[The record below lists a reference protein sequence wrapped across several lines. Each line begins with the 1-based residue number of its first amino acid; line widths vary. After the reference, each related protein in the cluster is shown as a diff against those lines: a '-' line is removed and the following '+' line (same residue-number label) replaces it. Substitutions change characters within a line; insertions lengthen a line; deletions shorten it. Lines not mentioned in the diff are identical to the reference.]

1 SERELVKKGKL
12 FELIIS
18 ASAMFIAPFILF
30 AHDGFYTYLQTVSGL
45 FNMPIFTI
53 MILGILSRCVT
64 PRMAQIGLF
73 LYMFSYFT
81 LVFVWKT
88 ELHYL
93 HLFALLFIAVALLI
107 WGGSKLSQPNY
118 LSVYQFEFSGQDKGS
133 YWKGRYGI

>member
-1 SERELVKKGKL
+1 AAMTTYTAGLQSCGSLFIFNIYKPYLERKKRVLSERELVKKGKL

-107 WGGSKLSQPNY
+107 
-118 LSVYQFEFSGQDKGS
+118 
-133 YWKGRYGI
+133 